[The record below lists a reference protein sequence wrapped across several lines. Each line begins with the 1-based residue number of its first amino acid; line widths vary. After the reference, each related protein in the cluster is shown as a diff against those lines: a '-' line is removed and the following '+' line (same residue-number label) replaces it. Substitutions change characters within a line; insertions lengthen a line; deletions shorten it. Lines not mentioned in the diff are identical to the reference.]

1 MSAETES
8 SHQPSPSPSSTSI
21 ADKRSSSHSSLFST
35 FAYPVSYTVSGL
47 LRRIAADEAPTPL
60 ARALSANYNGSMH
73 DPSMGVFNPPPA
85 RRLSPFQPPPLTPL
99 NLTGFRDSTPHKS
112 RLLNKALAEEIRLLT
127 PPRLQLVDSWQ
138 LVYSL
143 EQNGSSLA
151 SLYNLCD
158 SYRGKRGG
166 FVLTIRDSEGGI
178 FGAYLSDPPHPSP
191 HYYGT
196 GECFLWR
203 CFRLP
208 SLPDLSSLPPPPSED
223 TTHLGRSTTVNLSQS
238 SSSTSLASLSA
249 PPSVLTA
256 PSTRNPSP
264 SPLRR
269 PPASLMDDDPP
280 LGTSSSDFGSS
291 KFNSGTATPA
301 SSIAPSTAPRQ
312 EHGRGHRRR
321 ESQPLRFKAFPYTGE
336 NDFTILCGANFL
348 SVGGGNDGRYGLW
361 LDDRM
366 ARGVSGECET
376 FGNERLSEARAG
388 KFEVLGVEVWYV
400 GS

>member
-8 SHQPSPSPSSTSI
+8 SHQPSPSSSTSL

-99 NLTGFRDSTPHKS
+99 TLTGFRDSTPHKS

-166 FVLTIRDSEGGI
+166 FVLTIRDSEGGVRS
-178 FGAYLSDPPHPSP
+178 LSPSLAPPPLTPTRSSAPTSLTHPTPPPTTTAQANVSSGGVSACHLSQTSPPSP
-191 HYYGT
+191 RPQAKT
-196 GECFLWR
+196 PPTSAAAR
-203 CFRLP
+203 P
-208 SLPDLSSLPPPPSED
+208 STSRNPQAPPPS
-223 TTHLGRSTTVNLSQS
+223 
-238 SSSTSLASLSA
+238 
-249 PPSVLTA
+249 PPS
-256 PSTRNPSP
+256 P
-264 SPLRR
+264 R
-269 PPASLMDDDPP
+269 PPPSSQPQAPVTPP
-280 LGTSSSDFGSS
+280 LPPS
-291 KFNSGTATPA
+291 A
-301 SSIAPSTAPRQ
+301 APQR
-312 EHGRGHRRR
+312 
-321 ESQPLRFKAFPYTGE
+321 
-336 NDFTILCGANFL
+336 I
-348 SVGGGNDGRYGLW
+348 
-361 LDDRM
+361 
-366 ARGVSGECET
+366 
-376 FGNERLSEARAG
+376 
-388 KFEVLGVEVWYV
+388 
-400 GS
+400 